1 MQATAPGPR
10 TLTLAAPRSDNDR
23 VTDVWIAGAGM
34 TRFGKRNETLPDL
47 IAEATYAALADARI
61 DEPETIV
68 VGAMNPEEFTGD
80 GNFGSLINTHL
91 GFSRAPALRVE
102 TATSSGLAAFYT
114 GFAAVAA
121 GLSRT
126 VLVVGGEKM
135 SHLPT
140 PRVSEIIGR
149 SIDPHERRYGTT
161 MPALAGLIT
170 RAAMHRHGLT
180 LREISQVAVK
190 NHANAARNPYAHFQQ
205 PVTLEAVMES
215 RIVADPLR
223 LYHCCPISDGAAA
236 VVLTSE
242 RAAVRVAGIG
252 QGTDS
257 IAIRYR
263 ADLTSFRATQV
274 AAQAAY
280 RMAGFGPERVD
291 VAELHD
297 AFSSFEIISLED
309 TGLMPAGKAGRATL
323 EGETALDGR
332 LPVSPSGGLK
342 ARGHPLAATG
352 IGQVVELCWQLRGKA
367 GARQVSARVGLAQSI
382 GGLAT
387 NNWILL
393 LEAAR

>member
-1 MQATAPGPR
+1 MI
-10 TLTLAAPRSDNDR
+10 
-23 VTDVWIAGAGM
+23 DVWISGAGM
-34 TRFGKRNETLPDL
+34 TRFGKRDETLPDL
-47 IAEATYAALADARI
+47 IAEAARVALSDAGIERP
-61 DEPETIV
+61 DAIV
-68 VGAMNPEEFTGD
+68 VAAMNPEEFTGE
-80 GNFGSLINTHL
+80 GNYGSLIGTHL
-91 GFSRAPALRVE
+91 GLSRVPVLRVE
-102 TATSSGLAAFYT
+102 TATSSGLAAVYS
-114 GFAAVAA
+114 GFAAIAA
-121 GLSRT
+121 GLHRI

-135 SHLPT
+135 THLAT

-170 RAAMHRHGLT
+170 RAAMHRLGLT

-190 NHANAARNPYAHFQQ
+190 NHANGARNPYAHFRE

-223 LYHCCPISDGAAA
+223 LFHCCPISDGAAA
-236 VVLTSE
+236 VVMSAE
-242 RAAVRVAGIG
+242 PSRVRVAGIG

-257 IAIRYR
+257 LAVRYR
-263 ADLTSFRATQV
+263 SDLTSFRATQA
-274 AAQAAY
+274 AAQVAY
-280 RMAGFGPERVD
+280 RMAGFGPARVE

-297 AFSSFEIISLED
+297 AFSPFELISLED

-323 EGETALDGR
+323 DGETALDGR

-352 IGQVVELCWQLRGKA
+352 ISQIVELTWQLRGEA
-367 GARQVSARVGLAQSI
+367 EGRQVNATVGLAQSI

-387 NNWILL
+387 NNWVAL
-393 LEAAR
+393 LEARR